1 VGIGQRAVMANQP
14 QVPLGAL
21 PGQHD
26 WWAGEDERVE
36 AALVSVVIPCYNQAH
51 FLAEAIESVLAQSYP
66 RVEIVVVDD
75 GSPDNTREVAARYPE
90 VRYVRQENQ
99 GLAAARN
106 TGLRHSRGEYLVFLD
121 ADDRLLPEAVEA
133 GLRQLRTHPECAFTF
148 GKWKSI
154 AANGSPLAR
163 TPPPPFAV
171 QGDPYIFLLQCNHI
185 QMHATVLYRRSV
197 FEVVGVFDP
206 SLNASEDYDLYLR
219 ITRQYPVC
227 AHATI
232 VAEYRRHGSNMTHDP
247 ARMLRTSVT
256 VLRRQRQHVQSDA
269 RRAAAYRAGLRFWY
283 GCYGGQLVAQVLK
296 LAAEGDWRQ
305 ALDGLSVLLRDPLLL
320 PQAAIAGLWR
330 QRRPVQMLL
339 TRRTRGLITFFGR
352 LRATPGI
359 SPKLQVHPRLGRG
372 VAGRQRELP
381 PNGLILLYHSVACSP
396 TDPWALHVTPE
407 HFAEH
412 LQILQSYSHN
422 ASLPEL
428 LETLQDRE
436 VPGPLVAVTFDDGY
450 ANNLHAAKP
459 LLERFQVPA
468 TVFVAVGSLEN
479 PGELWWDEL
488 DGILMQPGTLPDSL
502 QIQVNGRRFIWN
514 LGDAA
519 HYTEKTYRR
528 FRSWRAWKNPPGP
541 RQALYRSLWGL
552 LHRLPVGEREQ
563 VLDELRAW
571 AGTANICRPTHRCLS
586 RAEALALADG
596 PWVTLG
602 AHTVSHPSLSTLS
615 VDAQQNEI
623 EESRSRLVEL
633 LGHPITSFA
642 YPFGKRSDY
651 SEETMAIVR
660 QAGFTSACTSV
671 HGVVGP
677 STDRFQLLRLHVHD
691 WDGATFSRRLSA
703 HFKT

>member
-1 VGIGQRAVMANQP
+1 MANQP

-320 PQAAIAGLWR
+320 PQAAVTVLRR
-330 QRRPVQMLL
+330 QRRRIERQLRGYAGGLAGMIPGSGKDSDSIPHIKSRLFSNLRRLTPISRDFGYDRGQPIDRYYIEQFLARHAADVQGRVLEVGDDTYTDRFGTNRVNVSDVLHVDESNPAATIVGDLATADHIPSDTFDCIIL
-339 TRRTRGLITFFGR
+339 TQTLQFIYDVPAAIRTLHRILKPGGVVLATFPGVSQIARDRWGETWYWGFTTISAHRLFDEVFPSGMVSIESRGNVLT
-352 LRATPGI
+352 GI
-359 SPKLQVHPRLGRG
+359 SFLHGISAEELRQEELDYVDSAYQV
-372 VAGRQRELP
+372 
-381 PNGLILLYHSVACSP
+381 LILL
-396 TDPWALHVTPE
+396 
-407 HFAEH
+407 
-412 LQILQSYSHN
+412 
-422 ASLPEL
+422 
-428 LETLQDRE
+428 
-436 VPGPLVAVTFDDGY
+436 
-450 ANNLHAAKP
+450 
-459 LLERFQVPA
+459 
-468 TVFVAVGSLEN
+468 
-479 PGELWWDEL
+479 
-488 DGILMQPGTLPDSL
+488 
-502 QIQVNGRRFIWN
+502 
-514 LGDAA
+514 
-519 HYTEKTYRR
+519 
-528 FRSWRAWKNPPGP
+528 
-541 RQALYRSLWGL
+541 
-552 LHRLPVGEREQ
+552 
-563 VLDELRAW
+563 
-571 AGTANICRPTHRCLS
+571 
-586 RAEALALADG
+586 RAEKSQLFKSGDVNDG
-596 PWVTLG
+596 MR
-602 AHTVSHPSLSTLS
+602 ST
-615 VDAQQNEI
+615 
-623 EESRSRLVEL
+623 
-633 LGHPITSFA
+633 
-642 YPFGKRSDY
+642 
-651 SEETMAIVR
+651 
-660 QAGFTSACTSV
+660 
-671 HGVVGP
+671 
-677 STDRFQLLRLHVHD
+677 
-691 WDGATFSRRLSA
+691 
-703 HFKT
+703 